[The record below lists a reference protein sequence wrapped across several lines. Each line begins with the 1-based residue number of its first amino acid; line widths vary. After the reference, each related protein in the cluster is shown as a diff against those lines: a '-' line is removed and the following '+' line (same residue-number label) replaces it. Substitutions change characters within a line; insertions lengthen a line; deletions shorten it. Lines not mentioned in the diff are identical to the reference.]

1 MRIRYAF
8 ESFLAAATLCAVAAT
23 LMASPKAGPPDTTT
37 IAVHQQDSQNHTWV
51 LLQQIQQEAIDIRNN
66 ADQLQMLAWN
76 PLVGW
81 DDDGNILANLRDQVN
96 KLDQLLSY
104 VREHEAQA
112 SPLQRRTIDLMA
124 PPSLELATTTQ
135 DAIVTLDNN
144 KAYVYMTDLDGL
156 AKDIYNEANRVD
168 MAVGD
173 LDKYMIARREE
184 QQVKQSL
191 GIK

>member
-8 ESFLAAATLCAVAAT
+8 ESFLAAATLCVVAAT